1 MEMTFEVAPCSRK
14 DLRSIAKM
22 IRKKLKIRKKHFPI
36 VEVLD
41 LIADRIEQFRYEI
54 VEDAQFPFS
63 YDTHAYWD
71 PCEKAMKIRESV
83 YNGACEG
90 KGRDRM
96 TIAHELGHFLLHS
109 HQTPKMC
116 RTVASKEIPA
126 YKSSEWQAKAFA
138 AELLMPYDKIKAD
151 TTPASLAKAYGV
163 SEEAAMVQLS
173 IIRKEKGEKV
183 MDIA

>member
-22 IRKKLKIRKKHFPI
+22 IRKKLKIRKKYFPI

-54 VEDAQFPFS
+54 IEDTQFPLS
-63 YDTHAYWD
+63 YETHAYWD
-71 PCEKAMKIRESV
+71 PCEKTMKIRESV
-83 YNGACEG
+83 YDGACEG

-96 TIAHELGHFLLHS
+96 TVAHELGHFLLHS

-138 AELLMPYDKIKAD
+138 AELLMPYRKIKIYD
-151 TTPASLAKAYGV
+151 TPESLAKTFGV
-163 SEEAAMVQLS
+163 SMDAAEYQLS
-173 IIRKEKGEKV
+173 IIKRERRESV
-183 MDIA
+183 E